1 MAVLET
7 YNGYPLWRYIPSL
20 PAAAVFVAVFVIL
33 TVAHAWKMI
42 RYSMWFCIPFFVG
55 GFFEVVGYVG
65 RAVAHNATGELIPYV
80 LQSTFLLLAPIL
92 FAASLYMTLS
102 RVIRAV
108 DGAHCSII
116 PPRWLTV
123 IFVVGD
129 CISFIVQATGA
140 GLRIMAGQGKSDID
154 PNLGSYIIVGGL
166 IFQIIVFGIFI
177 FTGLRFHVLFQK
189 DPAAIRAESI
199 PWQGILYMLFMT
211 SAAVMMRNIF
221 RVVEY
226 AMGADGYLFT
236 VEWGVY
242 AFDASLMTITMAL
255 FWVWYPSQLKPAL
268 DNGGLEMGARPERR
282 EPWSKHKARGH
293 RQRRI

>member
-20 PAAAVFVAVFVIL
+20 PAAVVFAALFTIL
-33 TVAHAWKMI
+33 TVAHGWKMI
-42 RYSMWFCIPFFVG
+42 RHSMWFLYPLSL
-55 GFFEVVGYVG
+55 EVVGYVG

-116 PPRWLTV
+116 VPRWLTV

-129 CISFIVQATGA
+129 CISFVVQASGA
-140 GLRIMAGQGKSDID
+140 GLRIMAGQAKRNIN
-154 PNLGSYIIVGGL
+154 PHLGSWIIAGGL
-166 IFQIIVFGIFI
+166 VFQIIVFGIFI
-177 FTGLRFHVLFQK
+177 FTGLRFHLLFK
-189 DPAAIRAESI
+189 RDPAAIRAESI
-199 PWQGILYMLFMT
+199 PWQGIMYMLFMT

-221 RVVEY
+221 RMVEY
-226 AMGADGYLFT
+226 AMGPDGYLFT

-242 AFDASLMTITMAL
+242 AFDASLMTITMTL
-255 FWVWYPSQLKPAL
+255 FWLWYPSQLKSAIDKGSL
-268 DNGGLEMGARPERR
+268 EIGGSQP
-282 EPWSKHKARGH
+282 
-293 RQRRI
+293 RQA

>member
-1 MAVLET
+1 MAILET

-20 PAAAVFVAVFVIL
+20 PAAVVFVALFTIL
-33 TVAHAWKMI
+33 TVAHGWKMI
-42 RYSMWFCIPFFVG
+42 RHSMWFCIPFFVG

-65 RAVAHNATGELIPYV
+65 RAAAHNATGELIPYL

-116 PPRWLTV
+116 APRWLTV

-129 CISFIVQATGA
+129 CISFVVQASGA
-140 GLRIMAGQGKSDID
+140 GLRIMAGQGKSNIN
-154 PNLGSYIIVGGL
+154 PHLGSWIIVGGL
-166 IFQIIVFGIFI
+166 VFQIIVFGIFI
-177 FTGLRFHVLFQK
+177 FTGSRFHLLFKK
-189 DPAAIRAESI
+189 DPTAIRAESI
-199 PWQGILYMLFMT
+199 PWQGIMYMLFMT
-211 SAAVMMRNIF
+211 SAAVMLRNIF

-226 AMGADGYLFT
+226 SMGPDGYLFA

-242 AFDASLMTITMAL
+242 AFDASLMAITMAL
-255 FWVWYPSQLKPAL
+255 FWLWYPSQLKYTT
-268 DNGGLEMGARPERR
+268 DKGSIEMGGSQP
-282 EPWSKHKARGH
+282 
-293 RQRRI
+293 RQA

>member
-20 PAAAVFVAVFVIL
+20 PAAAVFVAVFSIL
-33 TVAHAWKMI
+33 TVAHAWKMV
-42 RYSMWFCIPFFVG
+42 RHSMWFCIPFFVG
-55 GFFEVVGYVG
+55 GFFEIVGYVG

-123 IFVVGD
+123 IFVAGD
-129 CISFIVQATGA
+129 CISFIVQASGA
-140 GLRIMAGQGKSDID
+140 GLRIMAGQGKSNIN
-154 PNLGSYIIVGGL
+154 PHLGSYIIVGGL
-166 IFQIIVFGIFI
+166 VFQIIVFGIFI
-177 FTGLRFHVLFQK
+177 FTGVRFKLLFQK
-189 DPAAIRAESI
+189 DPKAIRTGRT
-199 PWQGILYMLFMT
+199 PWKKILYMLFMT

-226 AMGADGYLFT
+226 AMGSDGYLFT

-255 FWVWYPSQLKPAL
+255 FWVWYPSQLKPAVG
-268 DNGGLEMGARPERR
+268 DGGLEMEDSPGRTES
-282 EPWSKHKARGH
+282 WSKHKARGH
-293 RQRRI
+293 RER